1 MQGSNLRPSRVMTED
16 VITDLGR
23 YKEFLVIGRN
33 STMTYEGKPVDA
45 RQVAKD
51 LDVRF
56 VLAGSIQHQA
66 DRLRVTAQ
74 LIDATTGAQV
84 WSERW
89 DRPAEDLF
97 SIQAEV
103 ADKVAASLGGEAGSN
118 IGAIPG
124 RLLVEAKKR
133 APGSLSAYEL
143 WLLGREQDR
152 LGTKEGNVKGSE
164 YLEKAI
170 ALDPTFAPAYTTRG
184 WVKLKKIW
192 FFGLDWHKQHE
203 EFEKDLRMA
212 QSLDP
217 TQYSAHAG
225 MIQYFTDMG
234 LSAEASAEIDRALRD
249 HPRNTLVLES
259 AAGYLAFLGRPE
271 DGVAMADLALRLDPQ
286 MPRAWLNDLAA
297 AYFFG
302 RKFDR
307 VIEVE
312 DQIPEEIRYPF
323 DRFYRAASYAFLG
336 RAEDAERAKADLI
349 AKNGEQVEE
358 IWLNEGKVY
367 ARANEQ
373 DLEREAFRKLGFR
386 MCATVEELKKYDNP
400 KRLPECVKT

>member
-1 MQGSNLRPSRVMTED
+1 
-16 VITDLGR
+16 
-23 YKEFLVIGRN
+23 
-33 STMTYEGKPVDA
+33 
-45 RQVAKD
+45 
-51 LDVRF
+51 
-56 VLAGSIQHQA
+56 
-66 DRLRVTAQ
+66 
-74 LIDATTGAQV
+74 
-84 WSERW
+84 
-89 DRPAEDLF
+89 
-97 SIQAEV
+97 
-103 ADKVAASLGGEAGSN
+103 
-118 IGAIPG
+118 
-124 RLLVEAKKR
+124 
-133 APGSLSAYEL
+133 
-143 WLLGREQDR
+143 

-170 ALDPTFAPAYTTRG
+170 ALDPTFAPAYATRG

-203 EFEKDLRMA
+203 EFEEDLRMA

-234 LSAEASAEIDRALRD
+234 RSAEASAEIDRALRD

-259 AAGYLAFLGRPE
+259 AAGYLPYLGRPE
-271 DGVAMADLALRLDPQ
+271 DGVAMANLVLRLDPQ
-286 MPRAWLNDLAA
+286 MPRAWLNDLAV

-312 DQIPEEIRYPF
+312 DQIPEEIGYRF

-336 RAEDAERAKADLI
+336 RAEDAGRAKAHLI
-349 AKNGEQVEE
+349 AKNGEQVED

-373 DLEREAFRKLGFR
+373 DLEREAFRKLGLR
-386 MCATVEELKKYDNP
+386 ICATEDELKK
-400 KRLPECVKT
+400 